1 MPSPFPGMDPYLEG
15 SEWMSFH
22 TQFTAEIARQLAP
35 KLRPRYV
42 ALTTRRFVTE
52 MPDDLAITARNSSI
66 YPDVGIATHAAES
79 LHGSGVAATAVAPSL
94 QIATVMPDL
103 VPQNAIEIRTTDNRQ
118 LVTLIEVLSP
128 ANKRG
133 EGYAEYVEK
142 RTRVLL
148 STAHLMEI
156 DLLRHGQR
164 VPMRE
169 PLPPSPYFIFLSR
182 YTKRPITDIWEV
194 ALDQPLP
201 VVPIPLLPDD
211 DEVTLALELA
221 FTTVYDA
228 IGYDLILDYTKPCEV
243 PLRGKAAT
251 WAAGQLAAWKT

>member
-22 TQFTAEIARQLAP
+22 AQFTAEIVRQLAP

-42 ALTTRRFVTE
+42 ALTTRRFVTD
-52 MPDDLAITARNSSI
+52 MPDDLAITARSSSI
-66 YPDVGIATHAAES
+66 YPDVGIAKHAS
-79 LHGSGVAATAVAPSL
+79 VPLQDRRMAATGLEPSL
-94 QIATVMPDL
+94 QIATVMPER
-103 VPQNAIEIRTTDNRQ
+103 VPQNAIEIRTTDDRQ
-118 LVTLIEVLSP
+118 LVTLLEVLSA

-156 DLLRHGQR
+156 DLLRNGQR

-182 YTKRPITDIWEV
+182 YQKRPITDIWEV

-211 DEVTLALELA
+211 HEVTLDLELA

-228 IGYDLILDYTKPCEV
+228 IGYDVILDYTKPCEV
-243 PLRGKAAT
+243 PLTGKAAAWT
-251 WAAGQLAAWKT
+251 ARLLAAWKP